1 MTRVTEPVLAGHRL
15 GPGLHH
21 CGLDLH
27 RLAAVAADQVMVVPR
42 RTGPIGH
49 LALGGAYGVQ
59 LVGLRHGLQRP
70 VHGGEADLV
79 ALLEQG
85 TVDLLGGVKFITP
98 SKKRTDGGALTSL
111 ANRNGHGALQSRRY
125 RGEVLRRG
133 FLTALVSAAGLAT
146 LAACGQQGEP
156 AAKDETK
163 VLVAQPWVRTTDGS
177 TQPTMSAAFMDLTN
191 PGATPVTLVKASSDV
206 AATVELHRMVTV
218 EGKKMMEP
226 APDGIVIEPGSHRH
240 LVSGGYHIMLMG
252 LKKELPIG
260 DEVTLTL
267 EFDNGQVETITAM
280 VKEFTEEE
288 DHYHTPTATP

>member
-1 MTRVTEPVLAGHRL
+1 M
-15 GPGLHH
+15 
-21 CGLDLH
+21 
-27 RLAAVAADQVMVVPR
+27 
-42 RTGPIGH
+42 
-49 LALGGAYGVQ
+49 
-59 LVGLRHGLQRP
+59 
-70 VHGGEADLV
+70 
-79 ALLEQG
+79 
-85 TVDLLGGVKFITP
+85 
-98 SKKRTDGGALTSL
+98 
-111 ANRNGHGALQSRRY
+111 
-125 RGEVLRRG
+125 LRRG